1 MTEQKKKAIN
11 SAERVQ
17 RLVTGY
23 LIQSGMSPVDFA
35 RRINYSPNTLQQFMC
50 GHYSNIANTDRI
62 TAAILS
68 FIESNP
74 VEPEAPYCG
83 KIYETGA
90 VRLMRGVFTRLL
102 SRPQAFMA
110 YAPPGSG
117 KTEIGRHLIAEHNAQ
132 HSADQKTF
140 IFRVYCRARISPR
153 DLMKRVATA
162 CGTQSDT
169 AIDRAIHNL
178 RFDFKGCR
186 VLLYFDEA
194 QHLSVDCLE
203 VIRELLDEE
212 PRFSLCFAGSHELDK
227 IFARFA
233 GTLEQLERR
242 ITDKIT
248 LPALTA
254 DEATG
259 ILKSELAEC
268 KPDAAE
274 IRALI
279 EGSTIVVS
287 VNRKNQRYISI
298 GRLMASARE
307 FRERLALSAG
317 DAQREEA
324 VA

>member
-1 MTEQKKKAIN
+1 MKGQKDT
-11 SAERVQ
+11 SARVQ

-23 LIQSGMSPVDFA
+23 LIQSGMSPVDFS
-35 RRINYSPNTLQQFMC
+35 RRIGYSPNTLQQFMC
-50 GHYSNIANTDRI
+50 GHYSNITSTDRI
-62 TAAILS
+62 TTAILS
-68 FIESNP
+68 FIETNP

-90 VRLMRGVFTRLL
+90 VKLMRGVFTRLL
-102 SRPQAFMA
+102 SRPQVFMA

-132 HSADQKTF
+132 RSSDQNVQKTY
-140 IFRVYCRARISPR
+140 IFRIYCRVRICPR

-203 VIRELLDEE
+203 VVRELLDEE
-212 PRFSLCFAGSHELDK
+212 PRFSLCFAGSHKLDK

-248 LPALTA
+248 LPALTS

-259 ILKSELAEC
+259 ILRSELAEC
-268 KPDAAE
+268 KPDTAE

-287 VNRKNQRYISI
+287 VDRKNQRYISI

-307 FRERLALSAG
+307 FRERLALSAE
-317 DAQREEA
+317 DAEKVEA

>member
-1 MTEQKKKAIN
+1 MTEQRKKQLET
-11 SAERVQ
+11 SARVQ
-17 RLVTGY
+17 RLVNGY

-35 RRINYSPNTLQQFMC
+35 RRIGYSPNTLQQFMC
-50 GHYSNIANTDRI
+50 GHYSNIADPTRI
-62 TAAILS
+62 TTAIIS
-68 FIESNP
+68 FIENNP

-83 KIYETGA
+83 QIYETGA
-90 VRLMRGVFTRLL
+90 VKLMRGVFHKLL
-102 SRPQAFMA
+102 ERPQIYMG

-132 HSADQKTF
+132 HKADQKTF
-140 IFRVYCRARISPR
+140 VFRIYCRARISPR
-153 DLMKRVATA
+153 DLMKRVANA

-186 VLLYFDEA
+186 VVLLFDEA
-194 QHLSVDCLE
+194 QHLSIDCLE
-203 VIRELLDEE
+203 VLRELLDEE
-212 PRFSLCFAGSHELDK
+212 PRFSLFFLGSHELDK

-248 LPALTA
+248 LPALTQ

-268 KPDAAE
+268 KHDAAD

-279 EGSTIVVS
+279 EGSTITVS
-287 VNRKNQRYISI
+287 VDCKNQRYISI
-298 GRLMASARE
+298 GRIMASSRE
-307 FRERLALSAG
+307 FREQLALPAETSK
-317 DAQREEA
+317 RE
-324 VA
+324 VAA